1 MNRCR
6 RDRDARR
13 DVAGDDGW
21 NDAGDGGRKDAS
33 RQVLQH
39 LALEAVVIGWMSG
52 TTRNGRRID
61 VPMRLR
67 SVRVTV
73 TGRMRVRRL
82 REPRQ
87 RAERWPGQ
95 RNERDPGDNP
105 FHSPHIEA

>member
-1 MNRCR
+1 MNRWQ
-6 RDRDARR
+6 RDRDARCN
-13 DVAGDDGW
+13 VAGNDGW
-21 NDAGDGGRKDAS
+21 NDSGDGRGKDAS

-67 SVRVTV
+67 SVRVAV
-73 TGRMRVRRL
+73 TGRTSVRRL